1 MALQEREA
9 LRRCSMRR
17 NRGWAEAVAISWAIP
32 GMPLGSDLTKVHTAG
47 ADGDGVAWETAKIK
61 A

>member
-1 MALQEREA
+1 
-9 LRRCSMRR
+9 MRR